1 MKLLSGILIHRKCA
15 IEGDLNSSPGFL
27 SQIRGG
33 SIMLADVCTEN
44 LRERGIWPMILPVFC
59 LFVLFLVKHHN
70 FLLKIFPVFG
80 MLHLFFS
87 VDDSYSIISL

>member
-1 MKLLSGILIHRKCA
+1 MANDITC
-15 IEGDLNSSPGFL
+15 
-27 SQIRGG
+27 
-33 SIMLADVCTEN
+33 V
-44 LRERGIWPMILPVFC
+44 

-70 FLLKIFPVFG
+70 FLLKMFPVFG